1 MAINLKRLT
10 PNRLDALARQAEP
23 HESSL
28 RALAML
34 CLFALLATI
43 CAPVFAQSRSNPNA
57 TLSIVDGPA
66 VRLAPGATADPLFH
80 VRIVDAHGAP
90 IPGLVVQFV
99 PDGCGVF
106 GGQLDTCA
114 PGELYGQFADQTTAA
129 HVVTDANGVAAA
141 PAFIGGAA
149 AAVYLV
155 AGCVFVND
163 YPENA
168 VIGSSLCLDLE
179 VDQIAL
185 DAAIPITSAFTGA
198 WYDPNQSGHG
208 LFLEVLEGNRLLA
221 YWFTFDQFGQQT
233 WFGGVGDIRNDLAIL
248 NVDTGT
254 GGRWIPDFNPSTFR
268 VLPWGTLMLQ
278 FSDCNHGRVDF
289 TANASNTGAFGY
301 GHTDLTRITMP
312 AGLGCN

>member
-28 RALAML
+28 RALAMI

-114 PGELYGQFADQTTAA
+114 PGELYGQFADQTAAA

-248 NVDTGT
+248 NVDAGT

-301 GHTDLTRITMP
+301 GHMDLTRITMP
-312 AGLGCN
+312 AGLSCN